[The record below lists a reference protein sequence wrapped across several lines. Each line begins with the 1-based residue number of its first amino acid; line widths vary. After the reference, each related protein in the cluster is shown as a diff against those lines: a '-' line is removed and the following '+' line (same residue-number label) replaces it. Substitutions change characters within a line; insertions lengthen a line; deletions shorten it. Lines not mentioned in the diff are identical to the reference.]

1 MNEYIPDSWVIVEMT
16 HKGKKVKKVLAGW
29 YGGYLGAD
37 EWRLSSGITVEV
49 DRGDYYDF
57 HNESGSV
64 YHCSKNAQ
72 RFTGLM
78 SGVFADWQKKITE
91 DTNIEH
97 IPYGEKNDS
106 TKSSSL

>member
-1 MNEYIPDSWVIVEMT
+1 MVEYTPDSWVIVEMT
-16 HKGKKVKKVLAGW
+16 HKGKKIRKVLAGW

-37 EWRLSSGITVEV
+37 EWRLSSGLTVEV
-49 DRGDYYDF
+49 DSGDHYDF

-64 YHCSKNAQ
+64 YHCYKNLQ

-78 SGVFADWQKKITE
+78 SSIFADWKKQATE

-97 IPYGEKNDS
+97 IPYGDKND
-106 TKSSSL
+106 